1 MRSVL
6 FSSTFVLR
14 KHFMQIPKSA
24 LALFIGAA
32 ISVSA
37 IGQTCTPKVS
47 AEHLVTA
54 GKLQMSINPTLPPQQ
69 FVDDKGELQGLN
81 VELGKAIAAK
91 MCLEP
96 VFLRMDMPPM
106 VPALQAGRFDMIN
119 TGMFWTEERS
129 KLMFMIPYGQQALS
143 VYTVPT
149 STLKITKFDDLAGHV
164 VGIETGTYT
173 ERKSRE
179 YNADMI
185 ARGLKSID
193 FRTFSTASETTAA
206 LRAGQLEAGI
216 NIDETATSFAERGIA
231 KVWLSGI
238 SGTDITVTYRD
249 KATATAAAAALNELK
264 AEGTYDKLFDKF
276 KMTRLKD
283 TSNFAIRGPGPAPK

>member
-1 MRSVL
+1 
-6 FSSTFVLR
+6 
-14 KHFMQIPKSA
+14 MQISKSA

-37 IGQTCTPKVS
+37 IGQTCAPKVS

-238 SGTDITVTYRD
+238 NGTDITVTYRD
-249 KATATAAAAALNELK
+249 KATAMAAAAALNELK
-264 AEGTYDKLFDKF
+264 ADGTYDKLFDKF